1 VVNPFEAEGIWLR
14 CALHAHTTNSDG
26 ELSPELLAR
35 HYERAGFDVLAITD
49 HWVRTVE
56 HSTAK
61 LLVIPSAELNATL
74 SGSGLD
80 AHVLALGIET
90 DPVRPDAEF
99 DDLPETVGW
108 ILANGGVPYVA
119 HTYWGGLQSG
129 DFGAC
134 AGLVGLEVYN
144 AGCEIEIGRGLA
156 SVHWDE
162 VLETGRLLYGIAAD
176 DCHHP
181 GYDSA
186 RAWVW
191 ARCAERSRE
200 AVLTA
205 LREGTFYGSTSPRI
219 HAVRVGEA
227 AVEIRTSPVR
237 SATLVSSP
245 RKGARVNAGRL
256 GYPRDGAILET
267 NDSGEITAARLDRP
281 AKARY
286 GRVEVEDASG
296 ARAWTNPLWMA

>member
-1 VVNPFEAEGIWLR
+1 VLNPFEAEGIWLR

-26 ELSPELLAR
+26 ELSPELLVR
-35 HYERAGFDVLAITD
+35 HYERARFDVLAITD

-56 HSTAK
+56 RSTEK

-74 SGSGLD
+74 AGSGID
-80 AHVLALGIET
+80 THVLALGVEA
-90 DPVRPDAEF
+90 DPMRPELPF

-108 ILANGGVPYVA
+108 ILAHGGVPYVA

-129 DFGAC
+129 DFAAC
-134 AGLVGLEVYN
+134 EGLVGLEVYN

-162 VLETGRLLYGIAAD
+162 VLEAGRLLYGIAAD

-186 RAWVW
+186 RAWVS
-191 ARCAERSRE
+191 ARCAERSE
-200 AVLTA
+200 GAVLTA
-205 LREGTFYGSTSPRI
+205 LREGSFYSSSGPRI
-219 HAVRVGEA
+219 HSVTVEEA

-267 NDSGEITAARLDRP
+267 NDSGEITAARLERP
-281 AKARY
+281 ANTRY